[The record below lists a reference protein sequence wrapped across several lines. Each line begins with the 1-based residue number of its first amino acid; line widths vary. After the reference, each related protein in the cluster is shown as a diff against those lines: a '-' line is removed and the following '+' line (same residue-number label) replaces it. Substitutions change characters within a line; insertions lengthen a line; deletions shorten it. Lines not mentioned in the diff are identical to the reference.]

1 MNLSAIR
8 DAIVSEVEEDLGGVF
23 GNNKRFNCSEF
34 WNGDEQ
40 QWCKDWEP
48 IRVFK
53 KQFKKNTKFL
63 EKLKSSLVCSFF
75 YHCLFNLD

>member
-8 DAIVSEVEEDLGGVF
+8 DAIVSEVEEDMDGIL

-34 WNGDEQ
+34 WKGDEQ

-53 KQFKKNTKFL
+53 KQFKKNTQFL
-63 EKLKSSLVCSFF
+63 DKLKLSLVCSFF
-75 YHCLFNLD
+75 YNCLFNLD